1 MSHDAHLG
9 DNETIKYDNVLTN
22 FGNGYDKW
30 CGHFVAPRGGLYVF
44 SCSVR
49 ATNTKTITVGMIKN
63 GHVILKIASANTPWE
78 SGSSTVVV
86 TMDKGDRVWVK
97 RLAHDRQII
106 RDYNSFSGY
115 LVSSET

>member
-1 MSHDAHLG
+1 MSHDTHLG
-9 DNETIKYDNVLTN
+9 DKETIKYDNVLTN

-44 SCSVR
+44 SCSVT
-49 ATNTKTITVGMIKN
+49 AENTNGITVGMMKN
-63 GHVILKIASANTPWE
+63 GHLILKISSSHSPWE
-78 SGSSTVVV
+78 NGSSNVVV
-86 TMDKGDRVWVK
+86 KMDKGDMVWVK
-97 RLAHDRQII
+97 RLAHDRKII